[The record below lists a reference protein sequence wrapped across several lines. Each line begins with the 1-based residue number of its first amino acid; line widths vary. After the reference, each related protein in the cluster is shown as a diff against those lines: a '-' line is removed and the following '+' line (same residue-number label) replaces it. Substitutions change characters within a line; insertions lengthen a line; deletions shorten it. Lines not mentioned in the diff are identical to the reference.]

1 MSRRLSKW
9 TAPAIIALSCGIT
22 AGTSYAASAPAA
34 VPADVMSGIV
44 TSAKGPEAGVWV
56 IAETA
61 DLPTRFI
68 KIVVTDDQGRYLLPE
83 LPGKAKY
90 KVWVR
95 GYGLVDSTP
104 VMASPGQKLD
114 LKAAVAPN
122 AKAAAEYYPA
132 NYWFSMITP
141 PADNLFPGTG
151 AKGNGIPPSIR
162 SKQQWFAQLREDCGH
177 CHQVGSKIT
186 REIVDNSVE
195 GWAERIN
202 KAREPGDQAIGN
214 KGGVERAGMKNTF
227 AAAGNTH
234 MLNMMADW
242 TKRIAAGE
250 LPKETPPRP
259 TGVERNIVLTLW
271 DWGNGRFVHDTSAT
285 DRRNPTLNA
294 YGPIYSSGVFTGAI
308 ESLDPKTNTPKEYPY
323 GVAFDKGGQLA
334 GLTEE
339 HDIDM
344 SPHNT
349 MVDSKGRVWAS
360 DSGRANATQPVARPA
375 FCSDPALSPYAKYYP
390 HPGPSAAVAVMFEP
404 KTQKLTGVS
413 LCYGVHHL
421 HFSRDQ
427 KETLFFTGPGGDTVG
442 WLETKTYDETKNAA
456 KSVGWCPMVL
466 DTKVTEMKGD
476 IKITPDRTAWN
487 QPPAAGRG
495 NDYESAG
502 GPAAPMKLDPNKDT
516 RIGNGQYGIDLNPVD
531 DTVWYTQ
538 NTAFPSAIV
547 RFDRGKAPPETC
559 LTEKYE
565 PPQKAN
571 GDYVAFGGRGASMD
585 TKGNAWITMVSGQ
598 VGKFERSKCK
608 VLRGPTATG
617 QQCKEGWSFYDL
629 PGPRIANSGNVQA
642 DWNYLTWVD
651 QYNTLGMGENVVMTP
666 GTWSDSMLA
675 VMPDTGKVTTMRIPY
690 PMGAFTRGVDGRIDD
705 AKAGWKGRGLWT
717 TYGTIPVWH
726 QEGGDEGAGP
736 ELIHIQMRPDPLAN

>member
-1 MSRRLSKW
+1 MKKHSKW
-9 TAPAIIALSCGIT
+9 TAPALIALSCGLT
-22 AGTSYAASAPAA
+22 AGTCYAAAAPA
-34 VPADVMSGIV
+34 VPADGMTGVV

-56 IAETA
+56 IAETT

-95 GYGLVDSTP
+95 GYGLVDSVA
-104 VMASPGQKLD
+104 VMATPGQKVD
-114 LKAAVAPN
+114 LKAVIAPN

-132 NYWFSMITP
+132 NYWFSMIKM

-151 AKGNGIPPSIR
+151 AKGNGIPPNIK
-162 SKQQWFAQLREDCGH
+162 SKQQWFASLREQCGH

-214 KGGVERAGMKNTF
+214 KGGTERAGMKNTF
-227 AAAGNTH
+227 ASLGNTH
-234 MLNMMADW
+234 MLSMMTDW

-259 TGVERNIVLTLW
+259 VGIERNVVLTLW

-285 DRRNPTLNA
+285 DRRHPTDNA
-294 YGPIYSSGVFTGAI
+294 YGPIYSSGVFTGAL
-308 ESLDPKTNTPKEYPY
+308 EELDVKTNTPKEYPY
-323 GVAFDKGGQLA
+323 GVAFDDKSGQLA
-334 GLTEE
+334 GLTDE

-344 SPHNT
+344 TPHNT
-349 MVDSKGRVWAS
+349 MLDSKGRVWAS
-360 DSGRANATQPVARPA
+360 DMGRANATKPVPKPSY
-375 FCSDPALSPYAKYYP
+375 CTDPAQSPYAKYFP
-390 HPGPSAAVAVMFEP
+390 KPGPSAAVSVVFDP
-404 KTQKLTGVS
+404 KTQKLAGIP
-413 LCYGVHHL
+413 LCVGVHHL
-421 HFSRDQ
+421 AFARD
-427 KETLFFTGPGGDTVG
+427 KEESIFYTGGGETIG
-442 WLETKTYDETKNAA
+442 WFETATWDQTHSGA
-456 KSVGWCPMVL
+456 KANGWCPMVL

-476 IKITPDRTAWN
+476 IKIVADRTQWN
-487 QPPAAGRG
+487 QPAAAGRG
-495 NDYESAG
+495 ADYESATV
-502 GPAAPMKLDPNKDT
+502 GPEVKGDPNKDT
-516 RIGNGQYGIDLNPVD
+516 RIGGSQYGVDSSPID
-531 DTVWYTQ
+531 TSIWYTQ
-538 NTAFPSAIV
+538 NTAWPSSIL

-559 LTEKYE
+559 ITEKYE
-565 PPQKAN
+565 PPKKAN
-571 GDYVAFGGRGASMD
+571 GDYVAFGGRGASID
-585 TKGNAWITMVSGQ
+585 LKGNAWVTMVSGQ
-598 VGKFERSKCK
+598 MGKFERSKCK
-608 VLRGPTATG
+608 VMRGPTATG
-617 QQCKEGWSFYDL
+617 QHCPEGWTFYDL
-629 PGPRIANSGNVQA
+629 PGPRIADSGGVQA